1 MGKNERVNN
10 SQSTQVDNSQP
21 TSQVDNTQ
29 PTSQVCTEIDKP
41 AEKTGLLSRNLHIK
55 SKWDL
60 KGYPKQVFQREKS
73 VQRVNRV
80 SGRMTQYILVDR
92 KSTLMTAFEELKEV
106 SLTELR
112 KNGIFMGIS
121 DLVSGNLLSVNVEHR
136 LSTNW

>member
-10 SQSTQVDNSQP
+10 SQSTQVDKSQP
-21 TSQVDNTQ
+21 TSQVC
-29 PTSQVCTEIDKP
+29 PEIDKP

-60 KGYPKQVFQREKS
+60 KSYPKQVFQRKKS

-92 KSTLMTAFEELKEV
+92 KSTLVTAFEELKEV

-112 KNGIFMGIS
+112 KNGFLWG
-121 DLVSGNLLSVNVEHR
+121 
-136 LSTNW
+136 

>member
-29 PTSQVCTEIDKP
+29 PTSQVCPEIDKP

-55 SKWDL
+55 SKRDL
-60 KGYPKQVFQREKS
+60 KDYPKQVFQRKKS

-112 KNGIFMGIS
+112 KNGFLWG
-121 DLVSGNLLSVNVEHR
+121 
-136 LSTNW
+136 